1 MLVKPSSTMR
11 PVQLGLLLSSVPTF
25 DHAHCVHYEVG
36 LHEGDDGEDSGDAP
50 SKGSTISRARYKLDM
65 MLMIAR
71 RRFWQL
77 NNYKDH
83 WISLGCLSD
92 LLSLC

>member
-1 MLVKPSSTMR
+1 MLVKPSL
-11 PVQLGLLLSSVPTF
+11 VQPFNHATF
-25 DHAHCVHYEVG
+25 LRDYKVG
-36 LHEGDDGEDSGDAP
+36 LHEDDGGDGEDSEDAP

-71 RRFWQL
+71 RRFWHL

-92 LLSLC
+92 L